1 MSVYIPKTKGKA
13 RTPFYHFDFV
23 LTPIGKL
30 EPERFCGSTGQ
41 KKKAAAIEVEDE
53 LRRLAKLGK
62 LTNLMTL
69 GQATERYL
77 KEKAPN
83 VSVHKVQGEDESM
96 ETRAK
101 RMVRKQQEH
110 CMNSLLTYYGEETPL
125 LSITPNLISQAVTK
139 CQATELTRERRVDGE
154 LKRVGIGKFPAPAT
168 VNRQVVQPLRRVMRR
183 AKKHWGVPIDLD
195 QFHWGGED
203 GVMLEEPTERNRE
216 LTPTEEAAFW
226 QHLNPDYH
234 LLCELYLISGKRQS
248 LWLLLPKTKDRI
260 DLEEGRVRMRKLKKR
275 REEWH
280 WVDLTERELEIVR
293 EACAADPQAY
303 YLFNAASRRGR
314 DRGERRPITVRM
326 LYDAVSKACKAAG
339 ISDFR
344 PHDLRH
350 TFGSRAARLPGSN
363 LKLLQHG
370 MDHSSPRSTLRYIN
384 VTPEEVRKLRAGV
397 TVNKEL
403 PANVAVLKKAGKK

>member
-1 MSVYIPKTKGKA
+1 MSVYIPKTKGTA
-13 RTPFYHFDFV
+13 RTPFYHYDFV
-23 LTPIGKL
+23 LTPVGRA

-41 KKKAAAIEVEDE
+41 KKKTAAVEVEDE

-62 LTNLMTL
+62 LTDLMTL
-69 GQATERYL
+69 CQATERYL

-83 VSVHKVQGEDESM
+83 VQIHKKPGEDEPM
-96 ETRAK
+96 EARAK
-101 RMVRKQQEH
+101 RMARKQQEH
-110 CMNSLLTYYGEETPL
+110 CMSCLRTYYGEDTPL
-125 LSITPNLISQAVTK
+125 LSITPNMISKAVTK
-139 CQATELTRERRVDGE
+139 CSETELTREKLVDGK
-154 LKRVGIGKFPAPAT
+154 LQRVKIGKFPTPAT

-195 QFHWGGED
+195 QFQWGGED
-203 GVMLEEPTERNRE
+203 GVMLEEPEERNRE
-216 LTPTEEAAFW
+216 LTITEEAAIW

-260 DLEEGRVRMRKLKKR
+260 DLELGRVKMRKLKKR

-280 WVDLTERELEIVR
+280 WVDLTDRELEIVK
-293 EACAADPQAY
+293 EAYAADPGSY

-314 DRGERRPITVRM
+314 DKGERRPITVRM
-326 LYDAVSKACKAAG
+326 FYDAIATACASAG

-350 TFGSRAARLPGSN
+350 TFGSRAARLSGGNP
-363 LKLLQHG
+363 KLLQQS
-370 MDHSSPRSTLRYIN
+370 MDHSSLRSTLRYIN
-384 VTPEEVRKLRAGV
+384 VTPDEVRKLRSGV
-397 TVNKEL
+397 TANKEL
-403 PANVAVLKKAGKK
+403 PANVMLIKNTVQK